1 MPHYKVV
8 LRAGGEAETE
18 FNSGSAFVVAGDDI
32 EIEGEQWRV
41 ESVEEDDVEER
52 LICVPVPDSE

>member
-8 LRAGGEAETE
+8 LRAGEETETE

-41 ESVEEDDVEER
+41 ESVEEDDVER
-52 LICVPVPDSE
+52 LVCVPVPESD